1 MTTLYPLQRCSDR
14 VQDYARYRPSYPEAA
29 ILTILASQGSQ
40 GSLWPWQALA
50 LVPASLPI

>member
-29 ILTILASQGSQ
+29 ILTILASQGSK